1 MTEFARE
8 YGEGLYDLASE
19 EHLEDQILTEVRVL
33 RDSFR
38 EEPDFLRLLS
48 NRALG
53 IKERLAI
60 IDQTFSGRVQPY
72 LMNFLKILCERDALH
87 EFSGCVQVYIDR
99 YNDDSRVAVAE
110 VTTASAL
117 TDEQRSKLI
126 DRLKKMTGK
135 RIVLNEK
142 VDETLLG
149 GVLLEMDG
157 HRWDNTLR
165 KRLNEIRDAVA
176 GKA

>member
-1 MTEFARE
+1 M
-8 YGEGLYDLASE
+8 
-19 EHLEDQILTEVRVL
+19 
-33 RDSFR
+33 
-38 EEPDFLRLLS
+38 
-48 NRALG
+48 
-53 IKERLAI
+53 
-60 IDQTFSGRVQPY
+60 
-72 LMNFLKILCERDALH
+72 
-87 EFSGCVQVYIDR
+87 
-99 YNDDSRVAVAE
+99 AVAE